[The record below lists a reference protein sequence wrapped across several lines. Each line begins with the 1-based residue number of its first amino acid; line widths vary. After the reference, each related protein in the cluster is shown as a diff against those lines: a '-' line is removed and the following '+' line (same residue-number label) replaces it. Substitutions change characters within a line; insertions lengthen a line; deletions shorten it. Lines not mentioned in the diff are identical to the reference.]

1 MSKKRKKTDA
11 TETKPAPKAFG
22 GFHALADK
30 LGPLKSAAA
39 TKAAPA
45 TKADAPEPTPPKPT
59 PPKPATTTRSSP
71 LDDADDSVTFH
82 RLMSGVKPL
91 ERGAERTTVD
101 VARERTAV
109 EADAAVERL
118 RALVDD
124 GVRFEVSDDGDH
136 VEGRRVDTPPALV
149 RSLRRGALPID
160 ARLDLHGLSAADA
173 KARTLA
179 FLSEMRGRGERCVL
193 VIHGKG
199 EGVLRG
205 ELTAWLSQGRA
216 RDHVSAFVT
225 AHAEDGGAG
234 ALYVALRR

>member
-1 MSKKRKKTDA
+1 VSKKRKKADA
-11 TETKPAPKAFG
+11 ADAKPAPKAFG

-30 LGPLKSAAA
+30 LGPLK
-39 TKAAPA
+39 KAAPA
-45 TKADAPEPTPPKPT
+45 KAIAPEPPPEKAPPT
-59 PPKPATTTRSSP
+59 RTSP
-71 LDDADDSVTFH
+71 IDDADDSVSFH
-82 RLMSGVKPL
+82 RLMSGVRPL
-91 ERGAERTTVD
+91 ERGPERTTVD

-136 VEGRRVDTPPALV
+136 VEGRRLDTPPALV

-160 ARLDLHGLSAADA
+160 ARLDLHGLGAAEA
-173 KARTLA
+173 KTRTLA
-179 FLSEMRGRGERCVL
+179 FLCEMRGRGERCVL

-216 RDHVSAFVT
+216 RDHVAAFVT
-225 AHAEDGGAG
+225 AHADDGGGG